1 MSWKFPSKDFFRF
14 LVSWSRKLFVSV
26 ILWST
31 RARPR
36 PRKSFGCNHIDKV
49 MGMVGR
55 GCGTRHRLDFRCDR
69 ATYRLCAT
77 RGWVGVSLPLHLRGG
92 IFKMWPS
99 GPASLASMNYR
110 NERVCNVLSRRGMW
124 PVLSAHYPLTP
135 IIKTTQKLIN
145 LARAKPIKY
154 LLITVFVPWPE
165 MFLRSVEENTKAG
178 LDVRRQPMPEFPSS

>member
-1 MSWKFPSKDFFRF
+1 MQDQDRGKVLAVTTLTRSWAWWGGVWNPAQARF
-14 LVSWSRKLFVSV
+14 QVWPGHSPAVCHS
-26 ILWST
+26 
-31 RARPR
+31 
-36 PRKSFGCNHIDKV
+36 
-49 MGMVGR
+49 
-55 GCGTRHRLDFRCDR
+55 
-69 ATYRLCAT
+69 
-77 RGWVGVSLPLHLRGG
+77 WVGVSLPLHLRGG

-124 PVLSAHYPLTP
+124 PVLSTHYLLTP